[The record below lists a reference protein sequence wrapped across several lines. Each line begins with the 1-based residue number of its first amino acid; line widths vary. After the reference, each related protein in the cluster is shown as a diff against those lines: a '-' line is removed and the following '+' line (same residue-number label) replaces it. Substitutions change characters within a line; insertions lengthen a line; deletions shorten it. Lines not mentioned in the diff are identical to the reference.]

1 MVQPAYY
8 GMVSSG
14 SAGPDVALVQTW
26 LNGLPKTKWPCIQT
40 LRVDG
45 HFGSGT
51 EQAVK
56 YFQIGVGLPADGK
69 VGQRTWD
76 ALGEAY
82 DAQHGEGEIYPGY
95 IIKRGVAGATVRSVQ
110 QKLNRLGMGLAA
122 DGYFGSSTETAVK
135 AFQRSRGLTVDGKV
149 GKATWA
155 ALAAL

>member
-56 YFQIGVGLPADGK
+56 YFQIGVGLTADGK
-69 VGQRTWD
+69 VG
-76 ALGEAY
+76 ASA
-82 DAQHGEGEIYPGY
+82 PG
-95 IIKRGVAGATVRSVQ
+95 TPWVRP
-110 QKLNRLGMGLAA
+110 MTP
-122 DGYFGSSTETAVK
+122 STEK
-135 AFQRSRGLTVDGKV
+135 GKSTR
-149 GKATWA
+149 AT
-155 ALAAL
+155 L